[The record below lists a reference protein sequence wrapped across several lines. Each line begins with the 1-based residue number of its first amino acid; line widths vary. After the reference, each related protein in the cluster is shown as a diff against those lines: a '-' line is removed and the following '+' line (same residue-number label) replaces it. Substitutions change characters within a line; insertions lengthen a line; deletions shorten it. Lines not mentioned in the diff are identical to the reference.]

1 MSRLPGSRAPLFVS
15 IVLDG
20 VGVGWQPDAAEYGD
34 EGANTLGHVLRVA
47 KPELPNLTAAGL
59 GLIAPLSGVPP
70 VRGPQ
75 ASWGQMREQSAGKDS
90 TTGHWELAGIR
101 LNRPFPTY
109 PRGFPEEMLAAFAG
123 ITGVDG
129 SLGNEVASGTEII
142 ARLGDAHVESGKPI
156 VYTSADSVFQVA
168 AHVDVVP
175 LETLYEWCH
184 AARSEVCAGPHAVGR
199 VIARP
204 FTGSPG
210 SYRRLSEKRKDY
222 ALRPDSSSL
231 QEKLQEQGVTT
242 VSVGKV
248 ADLFAGAGFDE
259 VVKTGAN
266 RIGIQAL
273 LDQLRGW
280 DGVPR
285 FVWVNLIDFDQ
296 EFGHR
301 NDPAGFARCLEEFDQ
316 ALPRILDAL
325 PAGAGVLITAD
336 HGNDPTYP
344 GTDHT
349 REYVPLLLF
358 DGAVPT
364 DLGTRPS
371 FEDHAASVE
380 AWFGLQPAETGRDF
394 WQPIP
399 AGSES
404 ADPDIDH
411 GASGPGNRGV

>member
-1 MSRLPGSRAPLFVS
+1 
-15 IVLDG
+15 
-20 VGVGWQPDAAEYGD
+20 
-34 EGANTLGHVLRVA
+34 
-47 KPELPNLTAAGL
+47 
-59 GLIAPLSGVPP
+59 
-70 VRGPQ
+70 
-75 ASWGQMREQSAGKDS
+75 MREQSAGKDS

-109 PRGFPEEMLAAFAG
+109 PGGFPEEMLEAFARCTG
-123 ITGVDG
+123 IEGN
-129 SLGNEVASGTEII
+129 LGNEVASGTEII
-142 ARLGDAHVESGKPI
+142 ARLGDAHVETGHPI

-175 LETLYEWCH
+175 LETLYAWCGR
-184 AARSEVCAGPHAVGR
+184 ARNEVCVGPHAVGR

-204 FTGSPG
+204 FIGSAG
-210 SYRRLSEKRKDY
+210 TYRRLSDKRRDY
-222 ALRPDSSSL
+222 ALRPESSSL
-231 QEKLQEQGVTT
+231 QEKLQAEGVTT

-259 VVKTGAN
+259 QVKTGAN
-266 RIGIQAL
+266 HIGIQAL
-273 LDQLRGW
+273 LDQIRGW
-280 DGVPR
+280 DGAPR
-285 FVWVNLIDFDQ
+285 FIWANLIDFDQ
-296 EFGHR
+296 EYGHR

-316 ALPRILDAL
+316 ALPLIREAL
-325 PAGAGVLITAD
+325 PDGAGLLITAD

-349 REYVPLLLF
+349 REYVPVLLF

-364 DLGTRPS
+364 DLGTRSS
-371 FEDHAASVE
+371 FEDHAASVG
-380 AWFGLQPAETGRDF
+380 AWFGLQPAETGLDF

-404 ADPDIDH
+404 GDSDIDH